1 MVRPR
6 RGGKIAVVWG
16 AKGCKHVGERAWETR
31 PPLSPPTLTL
41 QYMESSIQPSG
52 RSHAP
57 PNTSLAT
64 LPSSLSSPARAKSNP
79 YTSM

>member
-1 MVRPR
+1 
-6 RGGKIAVVWG
+6 
-16 AKGCKHVGERAWETR
+16 VGDA
-31 PPLSPPTLTL
+31 PLVTPTLTL
-41 QYMESSIQPSG
+41 QYMDSSIQPSG

-64 LPSSLSSPARAKSNP
+64 LPSSLSSPARAKSSP

>member
-1 MVRPR
+1 M
-6 RGGKIAVVWG
+6 VWG
-16 AKGCKHVGERAWETR
+16 AKGCKHVDERAWET
-31 PPLSPPTLTL
+31 PLVTHTLTL
-41 QYMESSIQPSG
+41 QYMDSSIQPSG

-79 YTSM
+79 